1 MTVRDTS
8 LEAFRLNQAAGIYE
22 TQQTAVAACVV
33 MLGSATRRELATRTR
48 FEIGSVTGAVN
59 ALIKR
64 NILWDPKVVTCKTT
78 KRPVHLVE
86 RVPCGPT
93 QTDLFA

>member
-8 LEAFRLNQAAGIYE
+8 LEAFQINQSLGIYE

-33 MLGSATRRELATRTR
+33 MVGSATRRELATRTR
-48 FEIGSVTGAVN
+48 LEIGSVTGAVN

-64 NILWDPKVVTCKTT
+64 NILRDPKVVTCPKTG
-78 KRPVHLVE
+78 RSVHLVE
-86 RVPCGPT
+86 RVPCAPT
-93 QTDLFA
+93 QEDLFA